1 MDYRQTILNAIEGR
15 KRLEKALADTLRRHE
30 LLTGRLSELEA
41 KKNTLAGE
49 LAGLDEKIRQTTDA
63 GGDAGELMKNRNSL
77 IVALSDTKKML
88 GLTRGA
94 LEHSSADIK
103 NAKGALA
110 KELQNAVMRI
120 RDVTTE
126 EMQKRLDGI
135 GADLD
140 AWTNSVYEAADAL
153 NVEVPGA
160 GMEIFLSGRHVDH
173 ALS

>member
-49 LAGLDEKIRQTTDA
+49 LAGLDEKIRQTTNV

-77 IVALSDTKKML
+77 VVALSDTKKML

-94 LEHSSADIK
+94 LDFSST
-103 NAKGALA
+103 
-110 KELQNAVMRI
+110 VF
-120 RDVTTE
+120 
-126 EMQKRLDGI
+126 
-135 GADLD
+135 
-140 AWTNSVYEAADAL
+140 WSVVFVSHCND
-153 NVEVPGA
+153 
-160 GMEIFLSGRHVDH
+160 
-173 ALS
+173 